1 MSIVTINLQTV
12 QGTEADYLHKQ
23 RKINETVIMHSTM
36 VCSNAFHEGPFQNAL
51 HIRISKDHSKMSIV
65 KKNSR
70 LSKELM
76 QICCTNRDRWM
87 GSFHC
92 IP

>member
-36 VCSNAFHEGPFQNAL
+36 VCSSAFHEGPFQNAL
-51 HIRISKDHSKMSIV
+51 HRRENKYQSRMLIV
-65 KKNSR
+65 STI
-70 LSKELM
+70 LLL
-76 QICCTNRDRWM
+76 
-87 GSFHC
+87 
-92 IP
+92 

>member
-36 VCSNAFHEGPFQNAL
+36 VCSIAFHEGPFQNAL
-51 HIRISKDHSKMSIV
+51 HIRKSKDHSKM
-65 KKNSR
+65 
-70 LSKELM
+70 
-76 QICCTNRDRWM
+76 
-87 GSFHC
+87 
-92 IP
+92 